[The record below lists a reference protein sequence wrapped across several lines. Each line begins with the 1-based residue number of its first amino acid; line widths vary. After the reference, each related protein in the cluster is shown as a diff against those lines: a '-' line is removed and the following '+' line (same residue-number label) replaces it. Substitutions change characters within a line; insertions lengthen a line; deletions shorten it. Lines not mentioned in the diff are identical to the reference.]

1 MQIRVNGKELEV
13 ASTTLASLLDELD
26 YGGTVVA
33 TALNQNFVRVN
44 DRRETP
50 LKPGDAVEILTPK
63 QGG

>member
-1 MQIRVNGKELEV
+1 MQIRVNGKERDV
-13 ASTTLASLLDELD
+13 ASTTLASLLEELD
-26 YGGTVVA
+26 YQSMVVA
-33 TALNQNFVRVN
+33 TALNQNFVRAG